1 MPIIETF
8 IAGVAAVAAIA
19 ETAVEVAVT
28 VGMAIDAVKAIG
40 NVLVSVGRSIGIIRP
55 TENVESLGDR
65 AIQAS
70 EQGIKPE
77 DFDKW
82 DDYARKLQEIKLDP
96 ERSAQISEEDKIKA
110 GTKVAAGIA
119 TEELGTV
126 YSKMMFEL
134 PNNLIQYSSSLE
146 NSVNI
151 YSELLRGIGTDVQ
164 SVKDALDVISRRN
177 ISSNAIENGIRYISD
192 ACRNADPTLSEAKI
206 NEQTSKIIFGDEQNG

>member
-77 DFDKW
+77 DFDK
-82 DDYARKLQEIKLDP
+82 RKHI
-96 ERSAQISEEDKIKA
+96 
-110 GTKVAAGIA
+110 
-119 TEELGTV
+119 
-126 YSKMMFEL
+126 
-134 PNNLIQYSSSLE
+134 
-146 NSVNI
+146 
-151 YSELLRGIGTDVQ
+151 
-164 SVKDALDVISRRN
+164 
-177 ISSNAIENGIRYISD
+177 
-192 ACRNADPTLSEAKI
+192 
-206 NEQTSKIIFGDEQNG
+206 